1 VEVIVAGFSFSLLFF
16 VLALPGLALF
26 FLAGL
31 LGQAFGF
38 AAILATSYWLLLAV
52 IVFCAEQVFASAL
65 YLYAKE
71 IRFQQVFLAPI
82 SQLRGRD

>member
-1 VEVIVAGFSFSLLFF
+1 MAGFSFSLLFF

-38 AAILATSYWLLLAV
+38 AAILATSYWLLVAV